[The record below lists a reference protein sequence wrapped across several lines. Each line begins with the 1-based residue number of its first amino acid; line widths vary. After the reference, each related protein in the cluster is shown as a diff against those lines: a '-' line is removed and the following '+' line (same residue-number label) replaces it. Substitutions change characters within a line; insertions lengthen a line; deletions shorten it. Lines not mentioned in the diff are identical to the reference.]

1 MEIFLSIIASVLS
14 GMGIGGGSIFILF
27 VTLFGNVG
35 QKEAQVLNLI
45 LFLVVGTTATIGNI
59 KNKNIDWSV
68 IKKTAVLLIF
78 GSFVGSWLFYSINE
92 KSLKRYFNYFLVI
105 VGIYEI
111 ITSLIKFKSEKNM
124 NDKKRKEK

>member
-59 KNKNIDWSV
+59 KNKNIEMKIK
-68 IKKTAVLLIF
+68 IKK
-78 GSFVGSWLFYSINE
+78 
-92 KSLKRYFNYFLVI
+92 
-105 VGIYEI
+105 
-111 ITSLIKFKSEKNM
+111 
-124 NDKKRKEK
+124 